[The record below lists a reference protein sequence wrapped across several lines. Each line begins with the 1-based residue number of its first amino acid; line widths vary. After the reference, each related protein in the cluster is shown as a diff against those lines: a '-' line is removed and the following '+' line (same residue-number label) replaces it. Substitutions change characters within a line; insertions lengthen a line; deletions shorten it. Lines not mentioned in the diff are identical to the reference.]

1 MKIRVITAI
10 GGLLFIV
17 PLLIFSHTYAG
28 CFLALFLCFFS
39 VYELTGAVGVRKK
52 WHLSLPLYL
61 PAVGLPLLIYFDKT
75 RDLFWEMG
83 MLVLA
88 LTAFYILSC
97 AVFSRGKI
105 KVTDASVLFT
115 MLLYTF
121 IGFNAIYFLRHQP
134 NGGYLLALLFIV
146 PWVTDSFAYFAG
158 RLFGKHKLIPD
169 VSPKKTVEGAI
180 GGFVAATVATVL
192 YGLVI
197 GLFTKAQPQ
206 YVSLVAAGMVMS
218 IASMIGDLAASLVK
232 RNYGV
237 KDYSKM
243 LPGHGGILD
252 RFDSNLAAAFILI
265 ILYELP
271 FGFVLFK

>member
-1 MKIRVITAI
+1 MKTRVITSI
-10 GGLLFIV
+10 VGLLIIV
-17 PLLIFSHTYAG
+17 PVLVFSHTYAG
-28 CFLALFLCFFS
+28 CLFAQLLSMVS
-39 VYELTGAVGVRKK
+39 VYEMTGAVGLRKK
-52 WHLSLPLYL
+52 WHLCLPLYL
-61 PAVGLPLLIYFDKT
+61 PAAGLPLLIFFEQS
-75 RDLFWEMG
+75 RELFWEIG

-88 LTAFYILSC
+88 LSAFYILACS
-97 AVFSRGKI
+97 VFSRGKI

-115 MLLYTF
+115 MLMYIF

-134 NGGYLLALLFIV
+134 RGGYLLALLFIV
-146 PWVTDSFAYFAG
+146 PWSTDTFAYFSG

-180 GGFVAATVATVL
+180 GGFVMATAITVL
-192 YGLVI
+192 YGVLI
-197 GLFTKAQPQ
+197 GLFTDVHPQ
-206 YVSLVAAGMVMS
+206 YLSLIVAGVLMS
-218 IASMIGDLAASLVK
+218 CASMIGDLVMSLVK

-237 KDYSKM
+237 KDFSKL

-271 FGFVLFK
+271 FGFVLFS